1 MGRRGHTTHDDLT
14 GDVKDLGSSQRLWKS
29 TEGSRGE
36 GHDLF
41 GSSGE
46 VASLEQAGTVAE
58 GLTGEVQRE
67 MPTTWTRGAAL
78 DTRRSSRAIGFGGI
92 RHTFCC

>member
-1 MGRRGHTTHDDLT
+1 M
-14 GDVKDLGSSQRLWKS
+14 
-29 TEGSRGE
+29 
-36 GHDLF
+36 
-41 GSSGE
+41 
-46 VASLEQAGTVAE
+46 EQAGTVAE